1 MLEHEIKMLEKLEN
15 TPSAQS
21 KTEVR
26 QKSVCLKTSRF
37 KLSCFAQTLLRVQI
51 RESFSGET
59 RNQPFKSLGSYGVVA
74 QDFVNAFEKFLGP
87 LFRVSNF
94 DLSIPHVL
102 CVDHQSQ
109 SLEAV

>member
-15 TPSAQS
+15 TPSKQS

-37 KLSCFAQTLLRVQI
+37 KLSCFAQTLLRLQI

-59 RNQPFKSLGSYGVVA
+59 RN
-74 QDFVNAFEKFLGP
+74 
-87 LFRVSNF
+87 LFYTPQTRTCFSNF
-94 DLSIPHVL
+94 SNNFWTLVKRI
-102 CVDHQSQ
+102 C
-109 SLEAV
+109 